1 MKKKLIIIGGPTGI
15 GKTSLSISLAKDIGS
30 EIISCDSRQFFK
42 ELNIGVAKPSKEE
55 LKEVPHHF
63 IGHKSVS
70 EKYTVGNYEKECL
83 HLINILFK
91 KHNIL
96 FLCGGSGLY
105 IDAVCEGLN
114 DFPKIDQRIRENLNN
129 NLQEKGL
136 DYLNTELQ
144 KCDKETYNKIDRQ
157 NPRRV
162 IRALEIYKSSGRPY
176 SFYIKQEK
184 KKRDFNTVFIALKT
198 SREILYQ
205 KINKRVELMFKNGL
219 IEEVENLKKYKKNPA
234 LNTIGYKE
242 IFHYFDTKKSIDETI
257 QEIKKNTRRYAKRQ
271 ITWFKHKKYYQFKIS
286 EYNKIKSLI
295 RN

>member
-1 MKKKLIIIGGPTGI
+1 MKKTLIIIGGPTGI

-136 DYLNTELQ
+136 DYLNTELR

-162 IRALEIYKSSGRPY
+162 IRALEVYQSSGRPY

-184 KKRDFNTVFIALKT
+184 KKRDFNTVFIALET

-205 KINKRVELMFKNGL
+205 KINNRVELMFKNGL
-219 IEEVENLKKYKKNPA
+219 IEEVESLKKYQKNPA

-271 ITWFKHKKYYQFKIS
+271 ITWFKHKKYHQFKIS